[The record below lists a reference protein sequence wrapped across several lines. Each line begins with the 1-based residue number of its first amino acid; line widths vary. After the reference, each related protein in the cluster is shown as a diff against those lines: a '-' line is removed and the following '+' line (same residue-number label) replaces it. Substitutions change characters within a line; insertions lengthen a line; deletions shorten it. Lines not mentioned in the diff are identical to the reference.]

1 MRRAFVLGVVF
12 AAAAA
17 TIEGMPAGRQDAPP
31 DQGRRI
37 KPAEKGDTIAVK
49 GCLSGN
55 ALIATESDE
64 VDAAGVMANGLTFRL
79 DGKKSVLKSLR
90 EAHDGTLV
98 TVRGELKSDLA
109 REQGQSANVGRMRI
123 TIGGAPPNPNSP
135 YAATRRSLPVLEVES
150 FTGSPTACAK

>member
-1 MRRAFVLGVVF
+1 MRRAFVLCVLF

-17 TIEGMPAGRQDAPP
+17 TGEGAVEGRQDAPR
-31 DQGRRI
+31 DEGRRI
-37 KPAEKGDTIAVK
+37 KPAEKGDTISVK

-79 DGKKSVLKSLR
+79 DGRKGVLKSLR
-90 EAHDGTLV
+90 EAHDGRLV
-98 TVRGELKSDLA
+98 TVRGELKSDLP
-109 REQGQSANVGRMRI
+109 REQGQSATVGRMRI

-135 YAATRRSLPVLEVES
+135 NAANRRSLPVLEIES
-150 FTGSPTACAK
+150 FTGSPTACAT

>member
-1 MRRAFVLGVVF
+1 MRRAFVLCGLF

-17 TIEGMPAGRQDAPP
+17 AGEGALAGRQDAPREE
-31 DQGRRI
+31 GRRI
-37 KPAEKGDTIAVK
+37 KPAEKGDTISVK

-79 DGKKSVLKSLR
+79 DGKKAVLKSLR
-90 EAHDGTLV
+90 EAHDGRLV
-98 TVRGELKSDLA
+98 TVRGELKSDLP
-109 REQGQSANVGRMRI
+109 REQGQSATVGRMRI

-135 YAATRRSLPVLEVES
+135 YAGNRRSLPVLEIES
-150 FTGSPTACAK
+150 FTGSPTACDK